1 MREHVHTG
9 PFMFLFAGLSAVVFI
24 NLLRL
29 IAIFAADKPSLE
41 WLAKMIGGAI
51 SFGSPAVVAA

>member
-9 PFMFLFAGLSAVVFI
+9 PFNFLFAGISAVVFF
-24 NLLRL
+24 NVLRL
-29 IAIFAADKPSLE
+29 IAIFAADRPGME

-51 SFGSPAVVAA
+51 NFSAAEA